1 MTIAGIGIDIVD
13 VHRVEKAIVTHGK
26 VFQDKLFT
34 PNEQKYVQGKK
45 LQYMHMAGRFAAKEA
60 IKKAL
65 PDGKEIG
72 LNWHEIEIL
81 NSEDGKP
88 YVVLHGRAKVIMEK
102 FKLSQVFISISHTEE
117 LATANAMAV
126 SDV

>member
-1 MTIAGIGIDIVD
+1 MTIAGIGIDIIEVS
-13 VHRVEKAIVTHGK
+13 RVEKAIVARGK

-34 PNEQKYVQGKK
+34 SNEQKYVQSKK

-88 YVVLHGRAKVIMEK
+88 YVVLHGRAKAIMKK
-102 FKLSQVFISISHTEE
+102 FKLSQVFISISHTEA
-117 LATANAMAV
+117 LATANAMVV
-126 SDV
+126 SNA